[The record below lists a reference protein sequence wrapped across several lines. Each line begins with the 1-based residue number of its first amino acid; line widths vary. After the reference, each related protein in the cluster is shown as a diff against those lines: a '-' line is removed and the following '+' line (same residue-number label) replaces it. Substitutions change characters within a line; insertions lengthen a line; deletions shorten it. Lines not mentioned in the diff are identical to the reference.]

1 MWKKRRNKG
10 SLSKGRKEL
19 ATSCRSVNSICT
31 TAGIVCFATCIT
43 AVVKST
49 APPMLADDWTCTHG
63 KDEPRPTIQS
73 IVIAR
78 LITTSQRSDG
88 CRDIELFSSDDRSV
102 W

>member
-1 MWKKRRNKG
+1 
-10 SLSKGRKEL
+10 
-19 ATSCRSVNSICT
+19 
-31 TAGIVCFATCIT
+31 
-43 AVVKST
+43 
-49 APPMLADDWTCTHG
+49 MLAGDWTCTHG
-63 KDEPRPTIQS
+63 KDEPRPTIQI